1 MAVAALRVARSW
13 NQTGQKF
20 AGEPDIVKTFLIP
33 EPSRLWVLLS
43 LTYVLVSFRILP
55 TLQGLP
61 YVVSTGLTSLL
72 ISTALSFKLAFTV
85 EDAPELVVGLART
98 LHGMSQ
104 GQSLLFRARLVFSL
118 IGLSGGFAVY
128 RCLTGSSPRTV
139 LTSCKSHPAPL
150 GYSPGQ

>member
-1 MAVAALRVARSW
+1 MVALAALRISRSW

-20 AGEPDIVKTFLIP
+20 AGEPDIVKTFLLP
-33 EPSRLWVLLS
+33 EPGRLWVLLS

-85 EDAPELVVGLART
+85 EDAPELVVGFARV
-98 LHGMSQ
+98 LHSMFQ
-104 GQSLLFRARLVFSL
+104 GQSLLFRARLIFGL
-118 IGLSGGFAVY
+118 ISLSGAFAAY
-128 RCLTGSSPRTV
+128 RSLTGTPRV
-139 LTSCKSHPAPL
+139 AITSCKH
-150 GYSPGQ
+150 SPCFVI